1 MNCAGGCGVRGR
13 RMRIAPP
20 GRRSWSASWSP
31 RSTRLLRGC
40 GGDDLIGRRCIAPR
54 DGRRGVMDANEFI
67 RNVGS
72 HSPDEMVPFEEQ
84 YVAWSED
91 GKHVL
96 AHAPTREDLY
106 REIDA
111 KGLTRYVV

>member
-1 MNCAGGCGVRGR
+1 
-13 RMRIAPP
+13 
-20 GRRSWSASWSP
+20 
-31 RSTRLLRGC
+31 
-40 GGDDLIGRRCIAPR
+40 
-54 DGRRGVMDANEFI
+54 MDANEFI

-111 KGLTRYVV
+111 KGLTRYVVGFVPNPDISFLGGGALFDLHAPELPDQDTGPVARRGGGSPQASDPH